1 MIGPEMNFPSTTAAA
16 SRSTPDARLTAI
28 NFVADAINR
37 ALDIREIASNALAA
51 LTAITHMEAGAIYLW
66 DPDEQVLKLHTA
78 HGIVTTLAEQLA
90 RVPRTADRLVDAAL
104 AGQIQVV
111 TDLTKIPQNEQAQLV
126 IRAGFRSAL
135 LCPLSDQGTIAGMLV
150 LASPMPQEFTGDD
163 LGVIEVICNQLG
175 NSLTHAKLESAV
187 RKIEE
192 LYRLLVENSD
202 DAIYITRTDMRPRFA
217 NLAFEQVF
225 GYRSSELA
233 TLDPYSLI
241 HAADVAA
248 VRQAHAQ
255 LLQGTAIHNLEYLFC
270 RKDGQWVGL
279 QCNAGVLARTNQA
292 ASEFQFVV
300 RDVTETHQRQQQ
312 LLRRNAQLTA
322 LSTFAAVAN
331 TSLRL
336 EDIVRGTLQV
346 ALDSANMK
354 VGGVHLLDASRQQL
368 RLYSQLGMPEDL
380 ALAVRELKVGTGL
393 AGTVALTGETSVF
406 TEGPM
411 NQFGFKTLVVVPLKT
426 RGEVLGILGMATPNP
441 EPVEPDVI
449 KMLTAMGHQLGSVIA
464 NIQLYESQLRENEK
478 LTALLAISGGET
490 QALELDS
497 LLNHILQQATDLLHA
512 DAAYLLHYHD
522 SQIKVVAATAQLR
535 NLIGTQFPATAE
547 FTEQLQ
553 LTRQVRFFT
562 REEISRDITNPIVQQ
577 MDPHAILLA
586 PLLARDHNLG
596 ALGLVRGAGATTTF
610 TTDELDLMSAFA
622 VRAALAI
629 DSAQLLHDL
638 SEKNQQLELLIEE
651 AHHRIKNNLQMVS
664 GLLQLEAANNS
675 VISPAIAR
683 IQAIAKVHNLLSRE
697 MTDRVNARPLI
708 TAILDSVTSTTPTPP
723 VLRLDLAAVWLT
735 PDHATALALIVNE
748 LAANAAL
755 HGHPPPD
762 SGLQLQLLCRQ
773 TGDEVRLVVSDNGGG
788 LPAGFDWRQSA
799 RQGMSII
806 RQLARTNLGGQ
817 IDFTNLSGG
826 LSAELKFK
834 NVSASRTLQT

>member
-1 MIGPEMNFPSTTAAA
+1 MNFSSTT
-16 SRSTPDARLTAI
+16 SPHPRSTHDARLTAI

-51 LTAITHMEAGAIYLW
+51 MTAITHMEAGAIYLW

-78 HGIVTTLAEQLA
+78 HGLATTLAAQLA
-90 RVPRTADRLVDAAL
+90 RIPRSAGGLVDAAL
-104 AGQIQVV
+104 AGQVQVV
-111 TDLTKIPQNEQAQLV
+111 PDFTRIPQNEQAQLV
-126 IRAGFRSAL
+126 AGAGFRSAI
-135 LCPLSDQGTIAGMLV
+135 LCRLSDQGTVAGMLV
-150 LASPMPQEFTGDD
+150 LASQAPQEFAGDD

-175 NSLTHAKLESAV
+175 NSLTHAKLESAI
-187 RKIEE
+187 RKNEE

-202 DAIYITRTDMRPRFA
+202 DAIYITRADMRPRFA
-217 NLAFEQVF
+217 NLAFERVF
-225 GYRSSELA
+225 GYWSGELA
-233 TLDPYSLI
+233 VLDPYSLI
-241 HAADVAA
+241 QAADVTA

-255 LLQGTAIHNLEYLFC
+255 LLQGTPIHNLEYLFC
-270 RKDGQWVGL
+270 RKDGHWVVL
-279 QCNAGVLARTNQA
+279 QCNAGVLARTNNA

-300 RDVTETHQRQQQ
+300 RDVTESHQRQQQ
-312 LLRRNAQLTA
+312 LIRRNAQLTA

-346 ALDSANMK
+346 VLESAAMT
-354 VGGVHLLDASRQQL
+354 VGSVHLLDASRQQL
-368 RLYSQLGMPEDL
+368 RLYRQLGMPEDL

-411 NQFGFKTLVVVPLKT
+411 TQFGLQTLVVVPLKT
-426 RGEVLGILGMATPNP
+426 RGEVLGVLSLASPSIAPL
-441 EPVEPDVI
+441 EPDLI

-497 LLNHILQQATDLLHA
+497 LLNRILQQAAVLLHA

-522 SQIKVVAATAQLR
+522 SQIKVVAATDQLR

-547 FTEQLQ
+547 FAEQLQ
-553 LTRQVRFFT
+553 LTRQVRIFT
-562 REEISRDITNPIVQQ
+562 REEISRDTTNPIVQQ
-577 MDPHAILLA
+577 LNPQAILLV

-596 ALGLVRGAGATTTF
+596 ALGLVRGTSDTSAF

-629 DSAQLLHDL
+629 DTAQLLHDL

-664 GLLQLEAANNS
+664 GLLQLEAANNA

-697 MTDRVNARPLI
+697 MPDKVNARPLI
-708 TAILDSVTSTTPTPP
+708 TAILDSVISTAPIPP
-723 VLRLDLAAVWLT
+723 VLRLDLAPVWLS

-748 LAANAAL
+748 LVANAAV
-755 HGHPPPD
+755 HAHPRPD
-762 SGLQLQLLCRQ
+762 AGLQLQLHCRQ

-788 LPAGFDWRQSA
+788 LPADFDWRQST

-817 IDFTNLSGG
+817 IDFTNHNGG

-834 NVSASRTLQT
+834 NISTGRTLQA

>member
-1 MIGPEMNFPSTTAAA
+1 MNFSSTTAAA
-16 SRSTPDARLTAI
+16 PRSTHDARLTAI

-51 LTAITHMEAGAIYLW
+51 TTAITHMEAGAIYLW
-66 DPDEQVLKLHTA
+66 DPDERVLKLHNS
-78 HGIVTTLAEQLA
+78 HGIATALAEPLA
-90 RVPRTADRLVDAAL
+90 RIPRAAGGLVDAAL

-111 TDLTKIPQNEQAQLV
+111 TDLAKVTQTDQAQLV
-126 IRAGFRSAL
+126 TRAGFRSAI
-135 LCPLSDQGTIAGMLV
+135 LCPISDQGTVAGMLV
-150 LASPMPQEFTGDD
+150 LASQVLQEFANDD
-163 LGVIEVICNQLG
+163 IGVIEVICNQLG

-187 RKIEE
+187 RKNEE

-202 DAIYITRTDMRPRFA
+202 DAIYITPADMRPRFA
-217 NLAFEQVF
+217 NPAFERVF
-225 GYRSSELA
+225 GYRSGELA

-241 HAADVAA
+241 QAADVAA

-255 LLQGTAIHNLEYLFC
+255 LLQGAPIHNLEYLFF
-270 RKDGQWVGL
+270 RKDGHWVVL
-279 QCNAGVLARTNQA
+279 QCNAGVLTRTNHA
-292 ASEFQFVV
+292 PSEFQFVV

-346 ALDSANMK
+346 ALESANMK
-354 VGGVHLLDASRQQL
+354 AGGVHLLDASRQQL
-368 RLYSQLGMPEDL
+368 RLYSQLGMPEGL
-380 ALAVRELKVGTGL
+380 ALAVRELKMGTGL
-393 AGTVALTGETSVF
+393 AGTVARTGETSVF

-411 NQFGFKTLVVVPLKT
+411 TQFGFQTLVVVPLKT
-426 RGEVLGILGMATPNP
+426 RGEVLGVLSLATPSATP
-441 EPVEPDVI
+441 LEPDLI

-490 QALELDS
+490 QALELES
-497 LLNHILQQATDLLHA
+497 LLNRILQQAAALLHA

-535 NLIGTQFPATAE
+535 NLVGTQFPATAE
-547 FTEQLQ
+547 FAEQLQ
-553 LTRQVRFFT
+553 LTRQVRIFT
-562 REEISRDITNPIVQQ
+562 REETSRDTTNPIVQQ
-577 MDPHAILLA
+577 LNPQAILLV
-586 PLLARDHNLG
+586 PLLARDRNLG
-596 ALGLVRGAGATTTF
+596 ALGLVRGAGDTTTF
-610 TTDELDLMSAFA
+610 TTDDLDLMSAFA

-629 DSAQLLHDL
+629 DTAQLLHDL

-664 GLLQLEAANNS
+664 GLLQLEAANNA

-697 MTDRVNARPLI
+697 MPDKVNARPLI
-708 TAILDSVTSTTPTPP
+708 TAILDSVISTAPTPP
-723 VLRLDLAAVWLT
+723 VLRLDLAPVWLS

-748 LAANAAL
+748 LVANAAI
-755 HGHPPPD
+755 HAHPRPAA
-762 SGLQLQLLCRQ
+762 GLQLQLHCRQ
-773 TGDEVRLVVSDNGGG
+773 TGDEVRLEVSDNGGG
-788 LPAGFDWRQSA
+788 LPADFDWRQST

-817 IDFTNLSGG
+817 IDFTNHNGG
-826 LSAELKFK
+826 LCAELKFK
-834 NVSASRTLQT
+834 NVSAGRMLQT

>member
-1 MIGPEMNFPSTTAAA
+1 MNFSNTTAAA
-16 SRSTPDARLTAI
+16 PRSTPDARLTAI

-51 LTAITHMEAGAIYLW
+51 MTAITHMEAGAIYMW

-78 HGIVTTLAEQLA
+78 HGIATALAEPLA
-90 RVPRTADRLVDAAL
+90 RVPRTAGGLVDAAL

-111 TDLTKIPQNEQAQLV
+111 PDLASIPQNEQAQLV
-126 IRAGFRSAL
+126 THAGFRSAL
-135 LCPLSDQGTIAGMLV
+135 LCPLSDQGTVAGMLV
-150 LASPMPQEFTGDD
+150 LASQAPQEFAGDD
-163 LGVIEVICNQLG
+163 IGVIEVICNQLG

-187 RKIEE
+187 RKNEE

-202 DAIYITRTDMRPRFA
+202 DAIYITRSDMRPRFA
-217 NLAFEQVF
+217 NLAFERVF
-225 GYRSSELA
+225 GYRSGELA

-241 HAADVAA
+241 HATDVAA

-255 LLQGTAIHNLEYLFC
+255 LLQGTAIHNLEYLFR
-270 RKDGQWVGL
+270 RKDGSWVVL
-279 QCNAGVLARTNQA
+279 QCNAGVLARTNHT

-346 ALDSANMK
+346 AMESANMT
-354 VGGVHLLDASRQQL
+354 VGGVHLLDAARQTL
-368 RLYSQLGMPEDL
+368 RLYSQLGMPEGL
-380 ALAVRELKVGTGL
+380 ALAVCELQVGTGL
-393 AGTVALTGETSVF
+393 AGTVALTGATSVF

-411 NQFGFKTLVVVPLKT
+411 TQFGLQTLVVVPLTT
-426 RGEVLGILGMATPNP
+426 RGEILGVLGLASPSAAP
-441 EPVEPDVI
+441 LEPDVLT
-449 KMLTAMGHQLGSVIA
+449 MLTAMGHQLGSVIA

-497 LLNHILQQATDLLHA
+497 LLNRILQQGAVLLHA
-512 DAAYLLHYHD
+512 DAAFLLHYQD
-522 SQIKVVAATAQLR
+522 SQTKVVAATAQLH

-547 FTEQLQ
+547 FAEQLQ
-553 LTRQVRFFT
+553 LTHQVRIFT
-562 REEISRDITNPIVQQ
+562 REEICRDATNPIVQQ
-577 MDPHAILLA
+577 LNPQAILLV
-586 PLLARDHNLG
+586 PLLARNRNLG
-596 ALGLVRGAGATTTF
+596 ALGLVRGAGDTTAF
-610 TTDELDLMSAFA
+610 TTDELDLMNAFA

-629 DSAQLLHDL
+629 DNAQLLHDL

-664 GLLQLEAANNS
+664 GLLQLEAGNNA

-697 MTDRVNARPLI
+697 MPDKVNARPLI
-708 TAILDSVTSTTPTPP
+708 TAILDSVISTTPTPP
-723 VLRLDLAAVWLT
+723 LLRLDLAPVWLT

-748 LAANAAL
+748 LVANATI
-755 HGHPPPD
+755 HGHPRPD
-762 SGLQLQLLCRQ
+762 VGLQLQLHCRQ

-788 LPAGFDWRQSA
+788 LPADIDLRHST

-817 IDFTNLSGG
+817 IDFTNHNGG
-826 LSAELKFK
+826 LCADLKFK
-834 NVSASRTLQT
+834 NVSAGRTLRT